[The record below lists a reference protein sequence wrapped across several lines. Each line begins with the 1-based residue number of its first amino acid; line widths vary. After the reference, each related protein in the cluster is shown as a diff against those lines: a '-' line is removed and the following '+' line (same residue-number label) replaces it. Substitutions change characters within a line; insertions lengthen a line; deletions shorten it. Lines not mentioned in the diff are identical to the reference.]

1 MSLKG
6 DLNRFVD
13 RFKSLPRDQLKD
25 VGASTIQIGDFKNCL
40 VQYKDR
46 LSLLRK
52 CLFAAKNDGYALEF
66 GVHKGRSISW
76 LARLSPERQWFGFD
90 SFIGLPEDWALSEN
104 KIYPSGHFALDALP
118 KVPAN
123 VTLIKG
129 MFEDSLPGWLSSN
142 PGGVSFL
149 HIDSDLY
156 SSAKFILDNLN
167 DRIAP
172 GAVIVFDELGDWMD
186 SGVYP
191 NWREGEWRALCEW
204 LDEKDRRIGVLGRGP
219 KFSAGIMVLR

>member
-13 RFKSLPRDQLKD
+13 RFKNLPRDQLKEL
-25 VGASTIQIGDFKNCL
+25 GASTIQIGDFENCL

-52 CLFAAKNDGYALEF
+52 CLFAAKSDGYALEF

-76 LARLSPERQWFGFD
+76 LAQLSPERQWFGFD
-90 SFIGLPEDWALSEN
+90 SFIGLPEDWALSET
-104 KIYPSGHFALDALP
+104 KIYPSGHFALGALP

-123 VTLIKG
+123 VTLVRG
-129 MFEDSLPGWLSSN
+129 MFDDSLPSWLSTNS
-142 PGGVSFL
+142 GRVSFL

-156 SSAKFILDNLN
+156 SSAKCILDNLN

-172 GAVIVFDELGDWMD
+172 GAVIVFDELADWMD
-186 SGVYP
+186 SGTYP

-204 LDEKDRRIGVLGRGP
+204 LGEKDRRIGVLGRGP
-219 KFSAGIMVLR
+219 KFSAGIVVLR